1 MFVSKAMHS
10 DDRNNLK
17 RQEILG
23 NTDIPIPN
31 RQLRVCLCIQL
42 CTTLCDPMT
51 VARQAPCLWNF
62 PSKYTGVGC
71 HFLLQGIFLT
81 QGSNPC
87 LLSRLHWCI
96 GSLLGVPPGRPITLK
111 N

>member
-31 RQLRVCLCIQL
+31 R
-42 CTTLCDPMT
+42 
-51 VARQAPCLWNF
+51 
-62 PSKYTGVGC
+62 
-71 HFLLQGIFLT
+71 
-81 QGSNPC
+81 
-87 LLSRLHWCI
+87 
-96 GSLLGVPPGRPITLK
+96 
-111 N
+111 